1 MTTPT
6 KPSRGAT
13 DLDIVQA
20 ALERDYEVLQELG
33 RGGMATV
40 YRARDRMLDRE
51 VAIKVLP
58 FTLAFDESFVER
70 FMREARTSA
79 RLEHPHIIPIHRVG
93 QSGQVTYFVMKLLR
107 GQSLSDRLLAH
118 GPIDAAETRRIL
130 AETASALGYAHRNGV
145 VHRDIKPDNIL
156 LDESGRCVVTDF
168 GIARSGS
175 DSKLTATGTS
185 VGTPRYMSPEQARA
199 KDVDGRSDIYSLGVV
214 GYECL
219 TGRTPFDGADAF
231 AILMDHISAPVP
243 EPKLVSA
250 EARSLYVIIER
261 MLAKRAEDRFT
272 DAEELVAA
280 LRGEIPVRPVSAYAA
295 PAAFEDAAPSTT
307 PLYGTPSS
315 GPSSAAALDR
325 ALEAGFDMLKQQRP
339 RVDAGLEAGKRAIAL
354 HAPKVRSVVGQV
366 GDEIGEQIARIPG
379 RMAPLRDRL
388 APIRDFALANQRRF
402 VGMVA
407 GIALAS
413 VGLYYGA
420 HFALHHRSR
429 CPSASATPGPAG
441 DSNPASAAKPRP
453 FSLMVDDAGA
463 IHQGGDADVYYD
475 VCGLEK
481 GAGFTTRVTITKS
494 ESGLNRLFGRSA
506 GPVTG
511 KYEESAGG
519 PATRRHR
526 SLDMDGMPGGS
537 YWVNVVVT
545 DDKGRRR
552 EEGTSLRVRGGE

>member
-6 KPSRGAT
+6 KPSRGAS

-20 ALERDYEVLQELG
+20 ALERDYDVLQEIG

-40 YRARDRMLDRE
+40 YRARERMLERE

-107 GQSLSDRLLAH
+107 GQSLSDRLLEH
-118 GPIDAAETRRIL
+118 GPLSPDETRRIL
-130 AETASALGYAHRNGV
+130 TETASALGYAHSKGV
-145 VHRDIKPDNIL
+145 VHRDVKPDNIL

-199 KDVDGRSDIYSLGVV
+199 RDVDGRSDIYSLGVV

-219 TGRTPFDGADAF
+219 TGRTPFDGEDAF
-231 AILMDHISAPVP
+231 AILMEHINAPVP
-243 EPKLVSA
+243 QPALASA
-250 EARSLYVIIER
+250 EARALYGIIER

-272 DAEELVAA
+272 DAEELVLALNGARLAA
-280 LRGEIPVRPVSAYAA
+280 PVSTVRGNDAPGAA
-295 PAAFEDAAPSTT
+295 
-307 PLYGTPSS
+307 PLYGTLSS
-315 GPSSAAALDR
+315 GPRSAAPLDR
-325 ALEAGFDMLKQQRP
+325 ALQAGFDLLKQQRP
-339 RVDAGLEAGKRAIAL
+339 RVDAGLAAGKRAIEENAPRARAL
-354 HAPKVRSVVGQV
+354 AGQM
-366 GDEIGEQIARIPG
+366 GAGIAHLPE
-379 RMAPLRDRL
+379 RL
-388 APIRDFALANQRRF
+388 APFRHRLAPMRAYALANQRR
-402 VGMVA
+402 VV
-407 GIALAS
+407 GIASTLA
-413 VGLYYGA
+413 VAFTGLYYTA

-429 CPSASATPGPAG
+429 CPSVSAASPAPAG
-441 DSNPASAAKPRP
+441 DSNVALAAKPRA
-453 FSLMVDDAGA
+453 FSLLVDDAGA
-463 IHQGGDADVYYD
+463 IRHGGDADVYYD

-481 GAGFTTRVTITKS
+481 GAAFTTRVTITRS

-506 GPVTG
+506 APVTG
-511 KYEESAGG
+511 KYEESASG

-526 SLDMDGMPGGS
+526 TLDMDGMPGGS

-545 DDKGRRR
+545 DEKGRRR
-552 EEGTSLRVRGGE
+552 EEGANLRIHGGE